1 MIYWYTPQNSKKS
14 WHHPFRIHRYHR
26 CIFHLN
32 QRQWATPHPST
43 KNTQPVPR
51 GCQCKALDLLLRQ
64 VLQPWVTLRCHSSYH
79 SSYHFKYIYNIY
91 ICDYNHWSHFDQI
104 IDQIMKINYRSRTH
118 IWEFKLSFK
127 LNLHHW
133 SMLLLG
139 DHCWKRVAFI
149 LGNVQMW
156 QMHTN
161 ANKIQPS

>member
-79 SSYHFKYIYNIY
+79 SSYHFKYIYIIY
-91 ICDYNHWSHFDQI
+91 IYIYAIII
-104 IDQIMKINYRSRTH
+104 IDHILIKSLIKSWKSITDHGHISGNSSYR
-118 IWEFKLSFK
+118 
-127 LNLHHW
+127 LNLIYTIDQCYCW
-133 SMLLLG
+133 ETTAENGSLL
-139 DHCWKRVAFI
+139 F
-149 LGNVQMW
+149 
-156 QMHTN
+156 
-161 ANKIQPS
+161 